1 MGAFFCFLSN
11 LLDSINIV
19 VVLIMKKVLLLSV
32 FLLLFCFSDLYC
44 QSKKEVVK
52 NKIVTRKEIRTDYVS
67 GKPVE
72 YVESEK
78 RWDEKGNIVEEKKFN
93 FQNAVV
99 FHVKYKYNEKNDIIL
114 EEYFSS
120 SGSLNKKI
128 EYLYSDGIKV
138 EKCIYAKDNVIK
150 TRKVYQYQFRK
161 DD

>member
-1 MGAFFCFLSN
+1 
-11 LLDSINIV
+11 
-19 VVLIMKKVLLLSV
+19 MKKV
-32 FLLLFCFSDLYC
+32 FLLLVFFLLFCFIELYC

-52 NKIVTRKEIRTDYVS
+52 NSIVTRKEIRIDYVS

-78 RWDEKGNIVEEKKFN
+78 RWDEKGNIIEEKRFN
-93 FQNAVV
+93 YKKAVV
-99 FHVKYKYNEKNDIIL
+99 FHVKYKYNENNDIIL

-128 EYLYSDGIKV
+128 EYLYSDGVKV
-138 EKCIYAKDNVIK
+138 EKCIYAKNNIIK

-161 DD
+161 DE

>member
-1 MGAFFCFLSN
+1 
-11 LLDSINIV
+11 
-19 VVLIMKKVLLLSV
+19 MKKV
-32 FLLLFCFSDLYC
+32 FLLLVFFLLFCFIELNC

-52 NKIVTRKEIRTDYVS
+52 NSIVTRKEIRIDYVS

-78 RWDEKGNIVEEKKFN
+78 RWDEKGNIIEEKRFN
-93 FQNAVV
+93 YKKAVV
-99 FHVKYKYNEKNDIIL
+99 FHVKYKYNENNDIIL

-128 EYLYSDGIKV
+128 EYLYSDGVKV
-138 EKCIYAKDNVIK
+138 EKCIYAKNNIIK

-161 DD
+161 DE

>member
-1 MGAFFCFLSN
+1 MWELFLFLSN
-11 LLDSINIV
+11 LLANIN
-19 VVLIMKKVLLLSV
+19 LYVLLLMKKV
-32 FLLLFCFSDLYC
+32 FLLLVFFLLFCFIELNC

-52 NKIVTRKEIRTDYVS
+52 NSIVTRKEIRIDYVS

-78 RWDEKGNIVEEKKFN
+78 RWDEKGNIIEEKKYN
-93 FQNAVV
+93 YKEAVV
-99 FHVKYKYNEKNDIIL
+99 FHVKYKYNENNDIIL

-128 EYLYSDGIKV
+128 EYLYSDGVKV
-138 EKCIYAKDNVIK
+138 EKCIYAKNNIIK

-161 DD
+161 DE

>member
-1 MGAFFCFLSN
+1 LFLSN
-11 LLDSINIV
+11 LLANIN
-19 VVLIMKKVLLLSV
+19 LYVLLLMKKV
-32 FLLLFCFSDLYC
+32 FLLLVFFLLFCFIELNC

-52 NKIVTRKEIRTDYVS
+52 NSIVTRKEIRIDYVS

-78 RWDEKGNIVEEKKFN
+78 RWDEKGNIIEEKRFN
-93 FQNAVV
+93 YKKAVV
-99 FHVKYKYNEKNDIIL
+99 FHVKYKYNENNDIIL

-128 EYLYSDGIKV
+128 EYLYSDGVKV
-138 EKCIYAKDNVIK
+138 EKCIYAKNNVIK

-161 DD
+161 DE

>member
-1 MGAFFCFLSN
+1 MWELFLFLSN
-11 LLDSINIV
+11 LLANIN
-19 VVLIMKKVLLLSV
+19 LYVLLLMKKV
-32 FLLLFCFSDLYC
+32 FLLLVFFLLFCFIELNC

-52 NKIVTRKEIRTDYVS
+52 NSIVTRKEIRIDYVS

-78 RWDEKGNIVEEKKFN
+78 RWDEKGNIIEEKRFN
-93 FQNAVV
+93 YKKAVV
-99 FHVKYKYNEKNDIIL
+99 FHVKYKYNENNDIIL

-128 EYLYSDGIKV
+128 EYLYSDGVKV
-138 EKCIYAKDNVIK
+138 EKCIYAKNNIIK

-161 DD
+161 DE

>member
-1 MGAFFCFLSN
+1 
-11 LLDSINIV
+11 
-19 VVLIMKKVLLLSV
+19 MKKV
-32 FLLLFCFSDLYC
+32 FLLLVFFLLFCFIELNC

-52 NKIVTRKEIRTDYVS
+52 NSIVTRKEIRIDYVS

-78 RWDEKGNIVEEKKFN
+78 RWDEKGNIIEEKKYN
-93 FQNAVV
+93 YKKVVV
-99 FHVKYKYNEKNDIIL
+99 FHVKYKYNENNDIIL

-128 EYLYSDGIKV
+128 EYLYSDGVKV
-138 EKCIYAKDNVIK
+138 EKCIYAKNNVIK

-161 DD
+161 DE

>member
-1 MGAFFCFLSN
+1 MWELFLFLSN
-11 LLDSINIV
+11 LLANIN
-19 VVLIMKKVLLLSV
+19 LYVLLLMKKV
-32 FLLLFCFSDLYC
+32 FLLLVFFLLFCFIELYC

-52 NKIVTRKEIRTDYVS
+52 NSIVTRKEIRIDYVS

-78 RWDEKGNIVEEKKFN
+78 RWDEKGNIIEEKRFN
-93 FQNAVV
+93 YKKAVV
-99 FHVKYKYNEKNDIIL
+99 FHVKYKYNENNDIIL

-128 EYLYSDGIKV
+128 EYLYSDGVKV
-138 EKCIYAKDNVIK
+138 EKCIYAKNNIIK

-161 DD
+161 DE